1 MPRWAY
7 FLFQTQ
13 KVCLACAHFPAD
25 IGHRRPALDL
35 PERVH
40 NRLLADFD
48 RFMVPRFVIWSV
60 PVQRECDSWGGDLMH
75 GGGFVG

>member
-1 MPRWAY
+1 MGVLLIPDAEGR
-7 FLFQTQ
+7 
-13 KVCLACAHFPAD
+13 LACAHFPAD

-48 RFMVPRFVIWSV
+48 RFMVPRFVIWSGS
-60 PVQRECDSWGGDLMH
+60 RGMSLA
-75 GGGFVG
+75 